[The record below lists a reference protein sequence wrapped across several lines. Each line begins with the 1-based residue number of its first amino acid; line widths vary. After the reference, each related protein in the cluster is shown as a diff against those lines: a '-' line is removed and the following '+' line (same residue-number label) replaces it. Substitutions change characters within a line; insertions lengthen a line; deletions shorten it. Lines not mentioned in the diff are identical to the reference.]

1 MTLPNKSLVKFLSS
15 LVFVLLSA
23 RGRKNFSNMA
33 RWSSYNELSFRR
45 NYDKSFDWLG
55 FNQKLISHYC
65 DKDQV
70 LLACI
75 DASFIPKSGH
85 HTAHLGSFWNGCQQK
100 SMKGLEL
107 SLLAIVSATDK
118 TGYALDSKQTPNTLP
133 DKESRLDF
141 YLQQVEANKDFFV
154 ENKVKYLVC
163 DGFYAKEKTL
173 AKADNVGLSVITKL
187 RCDANMKWLYV
198 GEQKSKGRKRQYD
211 DKINWKAADLL
222 DKMDLEHSYA
232 TTEKEY
238 AQLAGCKLYSKVVYS
253 VKWKRKLKIVLVIK
267 TENGKQRIAIL
278 ACSDLT
284 LSAQNI
290 AQYYCLRFQIE
301 FIFRDMN
308 GATIRQHLGLAESQT
323 RKEQRI
329 DFHFNSVAMA
339 YNLARVENKLA
350 GNKTF
355 SLYDIKADY
364 TNQNYLET
372 IITNLDL
379 DLNAIKMHPNY
390 EKLLNLGKIN
400 I

>member
-1 MTLPNKSLVKFLSS
+1 MALPNKSLVKFLSH

-23 RGRKNFSNMA
+23 RGRKNFTNMA

-55 FNQKLISHYC
+55 FNQQLIRHYC
-65 DKDQV
+65 DKDEI
-70 LLACI
+70 LLACL

-107 SLLAIVSATDK
+107 SLLAIVSAADK
-118 TGYALDSKQTPNTLP
+118 TSYALDSKQTPNTLP

-141 YLQQVEANKDFFV
+141 YLQQVEANKGFFI
-154 ENKVKYLVC
+154 ENKVNYLVC
-163 DGFYAKEKTL
+163 DGFYAKEKTFE
-173 AKADNVGLSVITKL
+173 KAASAGLSVITKL
-187 RCDANMKWLYV
+187 RCDANIKFLYV
-198 GEQKSKGRKRQYD
+198 GEQKSKGRKRQYG

-222 DKMDLEHSYA
+222 DKMDLEYSYPN
-232 TTEKEY
+232 TEKEY
-238 AQLAGCKLYSKVVYS
+238 STLAACKLYSKVVYS
-253 VKWKRKLKIVLVIK
+253 VKWKQKLKIVLVIK
-267 TENGKQRIAIL
+267 TENGIQRMAIL

-301 FIFRDMN
+301 FIFRDLK
-308 GATIRQHLGLAESQT
+308 QHLGLTESQT

-355 SLYDIKADY
+355 SLYDFKADY
-364 TNQNYLET
+364 SNQNYLAT

-379 DLNAIKMHPNY
+379 DKNMIEMHPNY
-390 EKLLNLGKIN
+390 EKLLNWGKIN
-400 I
+400 